1 MSTRRGKPNKKKRNS
16 RAHPIQR
23 REKRKSKKERQMDRQ
38 MDRLMKKIAGKE
50 EKMKQE
56 EADAEKYGKVKRGR
70 NRAKDWYS
78 K

>member
-23 REKRKSKKERQMDRQ
+23 REKRKSKKERQ

>member
-1 MSTRRGKPNKKKRNS
+1 MKEKEFVATGEQKTAFRFTTNKEGDIIEVGELPADLLN
-16 RAHPIQR
+16 Q
-23 REKRKSKKERQMDRQ
+23 
-38 MDRLMKKIAGKE
+38 LE
-50 EKMKQE
+50 EWARE

>member
-1 MSTRRGKPNKKKRNS
+1 MTMRRSKPNRIKHSKK
-16 RAHPIQR
+16 
-23 REKRKSKKERQMDRQ
+23 KRKSKKETQ
-38 MDRLMKKIAGKE
+38 MDRLMKKIARKE
-50 EKMKQE
+50 EKMRQE

>member
-23 REKRKSKKERQMDRQ
+23 REKRKSKKEKQ
-38 MDRLMKKIAGKE
+38 MDRLMKKIAEKE

-70 NRAKDWYS
+70 NRANDWYS

>member
-1 MSTRRGKPNKKKRNS
+1 
-16 RAHPIQR
+16 
-23 REKRKSKKERQMDRQ
+23 
-38 MDRLMKKIAGKE
+38 MDRLMKKIARKE
-50 EKMKQE
+50 EKMRQE

>member
-23 REKRKSKKERQMDRQ
+23 REKRKSKKEKQ
-38 MDRLMKKIAGKE
+38 MDRLMKKIAEKE